1 MPARVILYSVFAIT
15 LLFACKKDDTSPMP
29 GSCFADNI
37 TLTQTEF
44 IDYAG
49 AHSIFVAMDAK
60 NTSSKDYDVSKG
72 AKLVNMKIVITTT
85 DGAQYETH
93 IGLTKTY
100 IPAGTSTSA
109 IIYAEYGAGKTYQDY
124 KVITSCD

>member
-1 MPARVILYSVFAIT
+1 MPSRFILYSVFAFT
-15 LLFACKKDDTSPMP
+15 LLPACKKDDTSPIP

-37 TLTQTEF
+37 IFTQTDF
-44 IDYAG
+44 IDYTS
-49 AHSIFVAMDAK
+49 AHSIFVSLNAK

-85 DGAQYETH
+85 DGSQYETH
-93 IGLTKTY
+93 IGLTQTY
-100 IPAGTSTSA
+100 IPAGTSTPT
-109 IIYAEYGAGKTYQDY
+109 IIYAEYAAGKTYQDY